1 MRAGE
6 PPPDLARRVALRA
19 SETRKARDHYTY
31 RQSVAVQELSP
42 SGASGG
48 EYREVREVIFSP
60 QGERTERLL
69 GKPLS
74 LLRRLRLTDEDF
86 QDIREVQP
94 FLFTAEQ
101 LRFYETQFRGEE
113 TVDEVDCWILQV
125 RPRQILAGQRLFDG
139 LLWMSKNDQSVVR
152 SEGRAMP
159 QLRGTKTENLF
170 PHFTT
175 LWKPVESGYWFP
187 FYTYGDD
194 TLDFRVGPQRIRLVI
209 RYTDYR
215 RFTAE
220 STVKFK

>member
-6 PPPDLARRVALRA
+6 PPPDLARWVALRA

-31 RQSVAVQELSP
+31 RQSVTVEELSP

-74 LLRRLRLTDEDF
+74 LLKRLRLTDEDF

-139 LLWMSKNDQSVVR
+139 LLWVSKNDQSVVR

-175 LWKPVESGYWFP
+175 LWKPVPSGYWFP
-187 FYTYGDD
+187 FYTYADD

-215 RFTAE
+215 KFTAE